1 MTSTLSREA
10 ARAKFFELRETDGL
24 VDDAVLDTV
33 WAGLATL
40 RPEEM
45 LGAWKGGEFTTGH
58 AINGVRHLV
67 FDFAKGFSKS
77 NIKTV
82 GNILW
87 GTGLATALGLAFL
100 L

>member
-1 MTSTLSREA
+1 MTSTLTREA
-10 ARAKFFELRETDGL
+10 ARAKFFELREAEGL

-58 AINGVRHLV
+58 AINGGAGEGQLVRQDLHL
-67 FDFAKGFSKS
+67 AQ
-77 NIKTV
+77 
-82 GNILW
+82 
-87 GTGLATALGLAFL
+87 
-100 L
+100 

>member
-10 ARAKFFELRETDGL
+10 ARAKFFELKEVDGL

-45 LGAWKGGEFTTGH
+45 LGRWKGGEFNTGH
-58 AINGVRHLV
+58 AING
-67 FDFAKGFSKS
+67 A
-77 NIKTV
+77 
-82 GNILW
+82 
-87 GTGLATALGLAFL
+87 LALSLIHI
-100 L
+100 